1 MKIENSEILNLK
13 VITPNTIH
21 EDFRG
26 KYTELYNKKIF
37 EDNGVK
43 LDFIQDDYSYSRKNI
58 LRGIHGDY
66 KTWKLISCLY
76 GAFYLVVVD
85 NQPESKTYRK
95 WEAFTLSEE
104 NRLQV
109 LVPPGYGNGHLVLS
123 DEGTIFHYKQT
134 TLYERSSQ
142 YTILWND
149 PSINIFWPINSP
161 ILSVRDSYGD

>member
-1 MKIENSEILNLK
+1 MKIENSEILDLK

-37 EDNGVK
+37 NDNDLK
-43 LDFIQDDYSYSRKNI
+43 LDFIQDDFSYSRKNV

-85 NQPESKTYRK
+85 NQPESMTFRK

-123 DEGTIFHYKQT
+123 DKGTIFHYKQT

-149 PSINIFWPINSP
+149 PNINIFWPINSP